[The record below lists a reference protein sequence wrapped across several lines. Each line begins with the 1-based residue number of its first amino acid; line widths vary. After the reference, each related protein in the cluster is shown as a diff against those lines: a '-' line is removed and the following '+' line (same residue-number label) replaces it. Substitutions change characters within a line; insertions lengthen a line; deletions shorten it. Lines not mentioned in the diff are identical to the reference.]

1 MTTDDVLTL
10 IGGEAVVRDYL
21 RGVEP
26 GSEIDRDAMRAMRAA
41 IARMRAGGVRDAMA
55 EYEPELYGDACLALC
70 QMRTDADTQSAPV
83 LARQASDIMLLLRT
97 DKRNIDDNEGEV
109 TDNG

>member
-1 MTTDDVLTL
+1 MTTDEILAH

-26 GSEIDRDAMRAMRAA
+26 GSETDRDAMRAMRAA
-41 IARMRAGGVRDAMA
+41 IARMRAGGVCDVMA
-55 EYEPELYGDACLALC
+55 QHEPELYGDACLALC
-70 QMRTDADTQSAPV
+70 QMRTDADVQSAPV

-97 DKRNIDDNEGEV
+97 DNRNTDEEEEV
-109 TDNG
+109 N

>member
-1 MTTDDVLTL
+1 MTTDEVLTL

-26 GSEIDRDAMRAMRAA
+26 GSETDRDAMRAMRAA
-41 IARMRAGGVRDAMA
+41 ISRMRAGGVCDVMA
-55 EYEPELYGDACLALC
+55 RHEPELYGDACLALC

-97 DKRNIDDNEGEV
+97 DNRNNDDEGEV
-109 TDNG
+109 T

>member
-1 MTTDDVLTL
+1 MTTDEILAH

-26 GSEIDRDAMRAMRAA
+26 GSETDRDAMRAMRAA
-41 IARMRAGGVRDAMA
+41 IARMRAGGVYDVMA
-55 EYEPELYGDACLALC
+55 RHEPELYGDACLALC
-70 QMRTDADTQSAPV
+70 QMRTDADTGAAPV

-97 DKRNIDDNEGEV
+97 DNRNNDDEGEV
-109 TDNG
+109 T